1 MDADRKSSFPPTQRK
16 LRQLFVRGSPMT
28 TPKIAPFLLIL
39 FLLAAL
45 LSGCGAPAAA
55 PASTKTSLTIV
66 IPEDPPSFNPS
77 VGDTGY
83 DALALNLVMLGLTGI
98 DPDGNI
104 YPELAAELPSRE
116 NGAVQVDESAG
127 TMSVT
132 WKLRQDVVWS
142 DGVPFSA
149 EDVVFTWKAI
159 TDPVNGLWVRG
170 VDNVD
175 SIEKVDDHTVT
186 FHYNS
191 IYPAYLTQLGGE
203 QLVVWPAHYCDLQQG
218 FAAWDC
224 ARTPISTGPFV
235 LKEWA
240 TGEKMV
246 FTRNEKYFEPGKP
259 AIDEIVIKV
268 VPDDA
273 VMKQMMLNG
282 DADIFMWVSETI
294 AAEFQKTEN
303 VKVSVSPSNR
313 WVLRLWPNRAA
324 RGETDPQAHP
334 HPIFGDVRVRQAI
347 RMAIDVDTIT
357 KTAFQGFSQP
367 VWTEFSRAP
376 YACNLPRPEFN
387 LQKAADLLESAGW
400 KDTDGDGVRECHGCQ
415 NAAEGT
421 LMKAELATYPDYG
434 EPLIL
439 AQQLIAEMLKKLGL
453 DLNLVSVE
461 GNVMWADVASGGTE
475 QSGNYDID
483 LWDDG
488 YSGIDPTDYLT
499 EIYSSSAAEPGNG
512 MNFVRFKNAQADAL
526 IAQTY
531 SLDES
536 LRKQSFCQ
544 LAQIFDQE
552 LPNIP
557 LATVINADAHNAR
570 VENIRSNGNDVVTW
584 NAADWQVKK

>member
-1 MDADRKSSFPPTQRK
+1 MDADRKSSFPPTLRK